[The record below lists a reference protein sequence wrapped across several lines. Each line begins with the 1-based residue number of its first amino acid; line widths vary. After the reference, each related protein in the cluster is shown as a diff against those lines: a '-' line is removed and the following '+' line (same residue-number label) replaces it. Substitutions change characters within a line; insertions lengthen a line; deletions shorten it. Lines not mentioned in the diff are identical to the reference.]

1 MDNISVRK
9 MIIISGICISVAIFG
24 SSVVMSRAAL
34 KVAGADKHRITVNG
48 SAQKIVQSDFAVW
61 AGECIRR
68 GNDLP
73 ALYRKVGED
82 LAKVKKYLTS
92 HGFGEKDI
100 IVYRANRE
108 PFYKQNDL
116 GNDTHEI
123 QGYELT
129 QVVAIRSKDIEKL
142 KNLSRESLELINDG
156 VEFDSA
162 SPDYFYTRLNDLK
175 PEMFAEA
182 TAEAKR
188 RATRMTKAA
197 GQRIGPMR
205 SAKEET
211 FQVAP
216 VDSAEPKDSEIT
228 DTDFPEKKIT
238 ATVETVF
245 EIE

>member
-9 MIIISGICISVAIFG
+9 SLIIAGVCVSVAILG
-24 SSVVMSRAAL
+24 SSVVISRAAF
-34 KVAGADKHRITVNG
+34 KVAGTDKHQITVTG
-48 SAQKIVQSDFAVW
+48 SAMKIVQSDFAVW

-73 ALYRKVGED
+73 ALYKKVGED
-82 LAKVKKYLTS
+82 LVKVKKYLLGQ
-92 HGFGEKDI
+92 GFSDKDI

-108 PFYKQNDL
+108 PLYKQNDL

-142 KNLSRESLELINDG
+142 KNLSRDSLELVSEGI
-156 VEFDSA
+156 EFESS
-162 SPDYFYTRLNDLK
+162 SPDYFYTKLNDLK
-175 PEMFAEA
+175 PEMYAEA
-182 TAEAKR
+182 TAQAKR
-188 RATRMTKAA
+188 RAALMAKAA
-197 GQRIGPMR
+197 GQRIGSMR
-205 SAKEET
+205 SAKEEI

-216 VDSAEPKDSEIT
+216 VDSAELQDSEIN

-238 ATVETVF
+238 ATVMASF